1 MNIKANQEQFLDEM
15 LLLKHDLFNALKS
28 GDIEKYREEYKGRFS
43 PERFK
48 ELFIEKTTIHI
59 LFKYLLIRM
68 IEESMKRVN
77 VKLNRDGL
85 KKWHEMSKNF
95 REDYDVLFEMA
106 EDDVKREQD
115 LQMLF
120 QETVYDN
127 ERFSRN
133 IKPILKKHIPILSN
147 YSFTTLDAPTT
158 LTLIDTLYNP
168 EKREELQKLQP
179 SPVINFL
186 MQQVGLE

>member
-1 MNIKANQEQFLDEM
+1 MNIKASQDQFLNEM
-15 LLLKHDLFNALKS
+15 LLFKDDLLNALKT
-28 GDIEKYREEYKGRFS
+28 GDIEKYREEYKGRYS

-48 ELFIEKTTIHI
+48 ELFVEKTTIHI
-59 LFKYLLIRM
+59 LFKYLLIRI
-68 IEESMKRVN
+68 IEDSMKRVN
-77 VKLNRDGL
+77 VKLNNDGL

-95 REDYDVLFEMA
+95 REEYDVLFEMA
-106 EDDVKREQD
+106 VDDVKREHD
-115 LQMLF
+115 LQILF

-127 ERFSRN
+127 EQFYRK
-133 IKPILKKHIPILSN
+133 IKPIVKKYIPPLSN
-147 YSFTTLDAPTT
+147 FNFTILDALTT
-158 LTLIDTLYNP
+158 LTIIDTLYNS

>member
-15 LLLKHDLFNALKS
+15 LLLKQDLFNALKS

-120 QETVYDN
+120 QDTVYDN

-147 YSFTTLDAPTT
+147 YSFTTLDALTT
-158 LTLIDTLYNP
+158 LTIIDTLYNP
-168 EKREELQKLQP
+168 EKREELQKLQQ